1 MIIIAGLWGGL
12 LCMDIAPKLRFAD
25 PPWPACG
32 PCSNTAMK
40 RKKNVSAPNRLRRPL
55 AALSLPLCALLITAC
70 SKEAPKQEDVR
81 PVRAIVLAQGD
92 AGASAEFS
100 GEVRPRIES
109 RLGFRVAGKIVER
122 KVDIGATVKK
132 GDVLM
137 QLDPQ
142 DLKLAASQAQASL
155 RAAETNRD
163 LANSDYKRYQEL
175 REKNFVSQSVLDSK
189 RAALRAA
196 QAEADA
202 ARAGFRGQS
211 NQAGYSNLVS
221 DIDGVVTGIDAEV
234 GQVVNA
240 ATPVV
245 RVARTD
251 EMEVVIGIPEDRV
264 DEIRKV
270 DSVMVRLWA
279 NPGEAIPGKVREV
292 SPVADAATRTYT
304 AKVAIPPRA
313 DVRLGMTAAVQ
324 FASRSNA
331 GGLRAPLTA
340 LHHEKG
346 VTSVWIVENNAVK
359 LVPVQIAGQ
368 AGNDVLLGAGVTPGQ
383 TVVTAGVNLL
393 RNGQKVRILTSDV
406 ARRGDTE
413 AAAAGAGA
421 GARK

>member
-1 MIIIAGLWGGL
+1 M
-12 LCMDIAPKLRFAD
+12 
-25 PPWPACG
+25 
-32 PCSNTAMK
+32 
-40 RKKNVSAPNRLRRPL
+40 SAPNQLRRPL
-55 AALSLPLCALLITAC
+55 AALAVPLCALLITVC

-270 DSVMVRLWA
+270 DSVTVRLWA
-279 NPGEAIPGKVREV
+279 NPGEAIPGRVREV

-324 FASRSNA
+324 FASRSGA
-331 GGLRAPLTA
+331 AGLRAPLTA

-346 VTSVWIVENNAVK
+346 VTSVWIVENNVVK

-368 AGNDVLLGAGVTPGQ
+368 AGNDVLLGAGVKPGQ

-393 RNGQKVRILTSDV
+393 RSGQKVRILTSDV

-413 AAAAGAGA
+413 KAAAGVAPEGAAAAGA
-421 GARK
+421 RK

>member
-1 MIIIAGLWGGL
+1 M
-12 LCMDIAPKLRFAD
+12 
-25 PPWPACG
+25 
-32 PCSNTAMK
+32 
-40 RKKNVSAPNRLRRPL
+40 SALTRLRRPL
-55 AALSLPLCALLITAC
+55 AALALPMFALFLSAC
-70 SKEAPKQEDVR
+70 SKDEKKLDDVR
-81 PVRAIVLAQGD
+81 PVRAIVLSQGG

-122 KVDIGATVKK
+122 KVDIGAIVKK

-163 LANSDYKRYQEL
+163 LASSDYKRYQEL
-175 REKNFVSQSVLDSK
+175 RAKNFVSQSVLDSK

-202 ARAGFRGQS
+202 ARAAFRGQS
-211 NQAGYSNLVS
+211 NQAGYSKLVS

-240 ATPVV
+240 GTPVV

-264 DEIRKV
+264 DAIRKV
-270 DSVMVRLWA
+270 DSVTVRLWA
-279 NPGEAIPGKVREV
+279 NPGEAIPGRVREV
-292 SPVADAATRTYT
+292 SPVADPATRTYT
-304 AKVAIPPRA
+304 AKVAIPPRP

-324 FASRSNA
+324 FASRSDN

-346 VTSVWIVENNAVK
+346 VTSVWLIENGAVK

-368 AGNDVLLGAGVTPGQ
+368 AGNDVLLGAGVKPGQ
-383 TVVTAGVNLL
+383 TIVTAGVNLL
-393 RNGQKVRILTSDV
+393 RNGQKVRILTTDV
-406 ARRGDTE
+406 ARRVDTE
-413 AAAAGAGA
+413 AAASGTSNPQQAPAAAPPQPAAAPADGGAA
-421 GARK
+421 K